1 MTRVI
6 DGPVDSAIR
15 CRRRVS
21 QGDPRRKDTAMAA
34 TVTTLR
40 SDELTC
46 PSCVAKIEKALSG
59 VPGVE
64 RATVHFTT
72 GRIEVAHAPDVET
85 SRLADVVES
94 LGYRVRR

>member
-1 MTRVI
+1 
-6 DGPVDSAIR
+6 
-15 CRRRVS
+15 
-21 QGDPRRKDTAMAA
+21 MASV
-34 TVTTLR
+34 VTTLR

-72 GRIEVAHAPDVET
+72 GRIEVAHDSGVEA
-85 SRLADVVES
+85 SRLAGVVES

>member
-1 MTRVI
+1 ME
-6 DGPVDSAIR
+6 SA
-15 CRRRVS
+15 
-21 QGDPRRKDTAMAA
+21 
-34 TVTTLR
+34 VTTLR

-46 PSCVAKIEKALSG
+46 PSCVAKIEKALAG
-59 VPGVE
+59 VSGVE

-72 GRIEVAHAPDVET
+72 GRIEVAHDPGVEA